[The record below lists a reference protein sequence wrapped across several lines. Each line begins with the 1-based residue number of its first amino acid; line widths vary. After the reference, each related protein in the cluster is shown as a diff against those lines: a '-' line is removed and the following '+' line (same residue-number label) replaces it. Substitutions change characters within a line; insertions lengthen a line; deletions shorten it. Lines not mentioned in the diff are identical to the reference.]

1 MQISNRRFVRNM
13 QDDQGKRLLLAIVIS
28 FAFLFVYQ
36 TYFGPPIQRPEEGG
50 QTTTQS
56 VEEASDIVEVEVI
69 TPPVKAAPGD
79 THAPS
84 RTDSAL
90 TLAASEE
97 KLITVETPLFRAVL
111 TNRGGVLKSF
121 RLQKFLEDMKDPES
135 TVEMVRDPAENGLP
149 LSAEFAAAGG
159 PLGFRGFLFMT
170 DEENLSLEAGESKSI
185 TFRYRT
191 PEGLEMTKKF
201 TFSGD
206 SYVIET
212 NVRFSNR
219 GTETVGGRMTMS
231 WVPGLGPKVG
241 VKDTRSLATGRYG
254 YKGAMVLEGNKIRKI
269 KSKKLQGTEIL
280 EMLPEWIAT
289 MDLYFTAVLMPT
301 NGADGALARKH
312 EDGRVEVALY
322 SQFRLKP
329 GTAKDMEIAT
339 YVGPKE
345 MATLKAVGPSLA
357 KVIDLGMFGFIA
369 KPLLDLLNF
378 FYRYVGNYGVAIII
392 LTILIKIVFIPFSTA
407 SHRSMKKMASLQPQ
421 INALRDRYKKD
432 KEKLNKEIMALY
444 SMNKVNPA
452 GGCVPILVQI
462 PVFFALYR
470 ALLGAIELRH
480 APFLLWI
487 VDLSAKDPLYI
498 TPIFMGGTMFLQQ
511 KMTPMS
517 GDPRQAQIMLFMPIV
532 FTAMF
537 LNLPSGLVLYW
548 TVNNILTIGHQY
560 YLNKTTKIAI
570 PEPEPEKKK
579 GKGKGKKSN

>member
-13 QDDQGKRLLLAIVIS
+13 QDDQGKRLLLAIAIS

-36 TYFGPPIQRPEEGG
+36 TYFGPSIQRPEESG

-79 THAPS
+79 TQAPS

-135 TVEMVRDPAENGLP
+135 KVEMVRDPAENGLP

-170 DEENLSLEAGESKSI
+170 EGENLSLEAGESKSI
-185 TFRYRT
+185 TFRHRT
-191 PEGLEMTKKF
+191 PEGLEMTKRF

-254 YKGAMVLEGNKIRKI
+254 YKGAMALEGNKTRKI

-280 EMLPEWIAT
+280 ETLPEWIAT

-301 NGADGALARKH
+301 NGADGALVRKH

-329 GTAKDMEIAT
+329 GTARDMEIAT

-357 KVIDLGMFGFIA
+357 RVIDLGMFGFIA

-444 SMNKVNPA
+444 SVNKVNPA

-498 TPIFMGGTMFLQQ
+498 TPILMGGTMFLQQ

-560 YLNKTTKIAI
+560 YLNKTTKIGI
-570 PEPEPEKKK
+570 PEPEKKK

>member
-1 MQISNRRFVRNM
+1 MQE
-13 QDDQGKRLLLAIVIS
+13 DQGKRLLLAIAIS

-36 TYFGPPIQRPEEGG
+36 TYFGPAIQRPEESE
-50 QTTTQS
+50 QTTTESAEDTSS
-56 VEEASDIVEVEVI
+56 VVELEVLA
-69 TPPVKAAPGD
+69 PPVQPALSNTQTTSP
-79 THAPS
+79 
-84 RTDSAL
+84 TDRV

-97 KLITVETPLFRAVL
+97 KVITVQTPLFEAVL

-121 RLQKFLEDMKDPES
+121 RLLKFLEDRKDLES
-135 TVEMVRDPAENGLP
+135 KVEIVRDPVENGLP
-149 LSAEFAAAGG
+149 LGAEFVDAGG
-159 PLGFRGFLFMT
+159 PLGFRGFLFTT
-170 DEENLSLEAGESKSI
+170 DGESLRLEAGESKSI

-191 PEGLEMTKKF
+191 PEGLEMIKSF

-206 SYVIET
+206 SYVIDT
-212 NVRFSNR
+212 NVRLANR
-219 GTETVGGRMTMS
+219 GSETVGGKMTIS
-231 WVPGLGPKVG
+231 WIPGLGPKVG
-241 VKDTRSLATGRYG
+241 EKDTRSLATGRYG
-254 YKGAMVLEGNKIRKI
+254 YKGAMVLEENKTRKI
-269 KSKKLQGTEIL
+269 KSKKLEGTTVL
-280 EMLPEWIAT
+280 EVLPEWIAT
-289 MDLYFTAVLMPT
+289 MDLYFTAVLMPA
-301 NGADGALARKH
+301 NGIDGALARKH
-312 EDGRVEVALY
+312 EDGRVEVALF

-329 GTAKDMEIAT
+329 GTAKDMEVSA
-339 YVGPKE
+339 YVGPKD
-345 MATLKAVGPSLA
+345 MATLKAVSPSLA

-369 KPLLDLLNF
+369 KPLLDMLNF

-421 INALRDRYKKD
+421 INALRDRFKKD

-444 SMNKVNPA
+444 SVNKVNPA
-452 GGCVPILVQI
+452 GGCIPILVQI

-480 APFLLWI
+480 APFVLWI

-498 TPIFMGGTMFLQQ
+498 TPIVMGGTMFLQQ

-517 GDPRQAQIMLFMPIV
+517 GDPKQAQIMLFMPIV

-560 YLNKTTKIAI
+560 YLNKTTRIAT
-570 PEPEPEKKK
+570 PEPESEKKK
-579 GKGKGKKSN
+579 GKGKGKKNGK

>member
-1 MQISNRRFVRNM
+1 MQE
-13 QDDQGKRLLLAIVIS
+13 DQGKRLLLAIAIS
-28 FAFLFVYQ
+28 FAFLFIYQ
-36 TYFGPPIQRPEEGG
+36 NYFGPPIQRPEENG
-50 QTTTQS
+50 QTTTES
-56 VEEASDIVEVEVI
+56 TEEAPDILDVEVL
-69 TPPVKAAPGD
+69 TPPVQPGAGD
-79 THAPS
+79 TQADLPA
-84 RTDSAL
+84 DSAL
-90 TLAASEE
+90 SLAASEE
-97 KLITVETPLFRAVL
+97 KPITVQTPLYTAVL

-121 RLQKFLEDMKDPES
+121 RLRKFVEDMKNPES
-135 TVEMVRDPAENGLP
+135 KVEMVRDAQEVGLP
-149 LSAEFAAAGG
+149 LGAEFVAAGG
-159 PLGFRGFLFMT
+159 PLGFRGSLFVI
-170 DEENLSLEAGESKSI
+170 DGENLVLEAGETRSI
-185 TFRYRT
+185 TFRHRT
-191 PEGLEMTKKF
+191 NEGLEMIKSF

-206 SYVIET
+206 SYVIDKS
-212 NVRFSNR
+212 VRFANR
-219 GTETVGGRMTMS
+219 GNETVGGRLILS
-231 WVPGLGPKVG
+231 WIPGLGPKVG
-241 VKDTRSLATGRYG
+241 EKDTRSLATGRYG
-254 YKGAMVLEGNKIRKI
+254 YKGALVLEGNKTRKI

-280 EMLPEWIAT
+280 EVLPEWIAT
-289 MDLYFTAVLMPT
+289 MDLYFTAVLMPVS
-301 NGADGALARKH
+301 GADGALARKH
-312 EDGRVEVALY
+312 EDGRVEVGLY
-322 SQFRLKP
+322 SQFRLNP
-329 GTAKDMEIAT
+329 GTARDMEINA

-345 MATLKAVGPSLA
+345 MATLKAVDPSLA
-357 KVIDLGMFGFIA
+357 KAIELGIFGFIA

-444 SMNKVNPA
+444 SENKVNPA

-480 APFLLWI
+480 APFIFWI
-487 VDLSAKDPLYI
+487 TDLSAKDPLYI
-498 TPIFMGGTMFLQQ
+498 TPIIMGGTMFLQQ

-548 TVNNILTIGHQY
+548 TVNNVLTIGHQY
-560 YLNKTTKIAI
+560 YMNKTIKIAT

-579 GKGKGKKSN
+579 GKGKGKK